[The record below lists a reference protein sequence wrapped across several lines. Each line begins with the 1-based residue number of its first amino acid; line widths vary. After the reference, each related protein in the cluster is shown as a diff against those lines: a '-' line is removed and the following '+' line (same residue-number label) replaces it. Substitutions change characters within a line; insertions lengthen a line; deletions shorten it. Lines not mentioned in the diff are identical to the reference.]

1 MSAVFNLILTSMKKD
16 FPNFGIKLQVKYFL
30 RMRNCLKYLQQ
41 SMNLSSKLKQL
52 TIRIYN
58 FSNVWTNFSFL
69 LKNHQQIVQLQTPE
83 EVWTFVTLLTQK
95 SNTKNSPGL
104 INDNILIPLDT
115 KPFMHNF
122 NDTNTENVTNG
133 PVQLLPGNKPCALS
147 Y

>member
-16 FPNFGIKLQVKYFL
+16 FPNFGIKLQVKFFL

-83 EVWTFVTLLTQK
+83 EV
-95 SNTKNSPGL
+95 
-104 INDNILIPLDT
+104 
-115 KPFMHNF
+115 
-122 NDTNTENVTNG
+122 
-133 PVQLLPGNKPCALS
+133 
-147 Y
+147 

>member
-1 MSAVFNLILTSMKKD
+1 MK
-16 FPNFGIKLQVKYFL
+16 NF
-30 RMRNCLKYLQQ
+30 LKYLQQ
-41 SMNLSSKLKQL
+41 SMKLSFKLKQL

-69 LKNHQQIVQLQTPE
+69 LKNHQQMVQLQTPE

-122 NDTNTENVTNG
+122 NDTNTENVTNV
-133 PVQLLPGNKPCALS
+133 PVQLLPGNKLCALS